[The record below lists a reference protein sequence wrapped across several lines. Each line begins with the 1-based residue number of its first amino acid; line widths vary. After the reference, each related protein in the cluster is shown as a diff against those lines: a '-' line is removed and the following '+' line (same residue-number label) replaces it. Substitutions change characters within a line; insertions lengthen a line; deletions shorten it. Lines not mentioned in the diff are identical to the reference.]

1 LWKQYGTD
9 RRVGRDEKSNFFLQ
23 LLILAFVGI
32 SLLFYGQV
40 EATSRGIRGISEKG
54 KELYLYKDYHALVI
68 GVSAYSCLLI
78 GQEITKQQPLKLHI

>member
-1 LWKQYGTD
+1 MELIAGEARMKK
-9 RRVGRDEKSNFFLQ
+9 VIFFLQ

-40 EATSRGIRGISEKG
+40 EATSRGIRVISEKG

-68 GVSAYSCLLI
+68 GLSAYSCLLI
-78 GQEITKQQPLKLHI
+78 GQENTKQQPLKLHI